1 MGVGGMGCNVTC
13 LGLSPWLPYP
23 GERTLPQSRTR
34 RKEESVQPIIP
45 FSDLQINSTAY
56 RFEGRNYG
64 ATVSFFLVHTE
75 PGKGAALHTHPY
87 EEICIVQEGVVTFVV
102 GTETPTATGGHVV
115 IVPPET
121 PHKFTNTGTTP
132 LRQLSIH
139 PSKEIIQTWL
149 EE

>member
-1 MGVGGMGCNVTC
+1 MDKGG
-13 LGLSPWLPYP
+13 PE
-23 GERTLPQSRTR
+23 ERKKVL
-34 RKEESVQPIIP
+34 EPIIP
-45 FSDLQINSTAY
+45 FHDIQINSTAY

-64 ATVSFFLVHTE
+64 AAASFFLVHTE
-75 PGKGAALHTHPY
+75 PGKGVALHIHPY
-87 EEICIVQEGVVTFVV
+87 EEIFIVQEGEVTFVV
-102 GTETPTATGGHVV
+102 GTETLTVTGGNVV

-121 PHKFTNTGTTP
+121 PHKFTNTGATP

>member
-1 MGVGGMGCNVTC
+1 
-13 LGLSPWLPYP
+13 
-23 GERTLPQSRTR
+23 
-34 RKEESVQPIIP
+34 VQPTIP
-45 FSDLQINSTAY
+45 FSDLQTNSTAY

-64 ATVSFFLVHTE
+64 ATASFFLVHTE

-87 EEICIVQEGVVTFVV
+87 EEIFIVQEGVVTFVV
-102 GTETPTATGGHVV
+102 GTETLTVTGGHVV

>member
-1 MGVGGMGCNVTC
+1 
-13 LGLSPWLPYP
+13 
-23 GERTLPQSRTR
+23 
-34 RKEESVQPIIP
+34 VQPIIP
-45 FSDLQINSTAY
+45 FSDLQITSTAY

-64 ATVSFFLVHTE
+64 ATASFFLVHTE

-87 EEICIVQEGVVTFVV
+87 EEIFIVQEGVVTFVV
-102 GTETPTATGGHVV
+102 GTETLTVTGGHVV